1 MSAAGKAWEGILSRF
16 ASVFTAASLA
26 IFLRM
31 SSAWVLVPGRRTITA
46 VYQVAE
52 PFHERAHDAYHR
64 FFREGAWS
72 MGEVWKEAAL
82 LLVDEH
88 HPNGRITLYMDDTL
102 FHKSGRRIMGV
113 GWWRD
118 AVRSMGVKVVKS
130 LGLNILVLAIRVDPP
145 WGGEPLALPLG
156 TRLHGKGGASL
167 LELARE
173 LLVEVSSW
181 FPGREFDL
189 CADGFFAPLAGSLPE
204 GFHLTSRIRKDAAL
218 FKLPP
223 IRKQGQRG
231 RPRKKGDRLPPL
243 GEMAESGVWWK
254 HVTVNERGKM
264 RERLVLRF
272 EALWYHVC
280 GQKPVLVVIS
290 RDPEGKERDDY
301 FFTTD
306 LEASGE
312 EVIGLYAGRW
322 SIEDAFRN
330 TKQFLGGE
338 DPQSWKGQGPE
349 RAAGF
354 SFFIYSVVWHWYV
367 STQGSSITWR
377 PKPWYPK
384 KATPSFA
391 DALAS
396 LRQALWRRELITDSE
411 EPSLLPEIADTL
423 IEILSRAA

>member
-1 MSAAGKAWEGILSRF
+1 MSAAAKAWEGILARF
-16 ASVFTAASLA
+16 APLFTAASLA

-52 PFHERAHDAYHR
+52 PTHEKAHDAYHR

-72 MGEVWKEAAL
+72 MSEMWKEEAL
-82 LLVDEH
+82 MLVDEYC
-88 HPNGRITLYMDDTL
+88 PSGRITLYMDDTL

-118 AVRSMGVKVVKS
+118 AVRSTGGELVKA

-145 WGGEPLALPLG
+145 WGGEPLALPVG
-156 TRLHGKGGASL
+156 MRLHKKGGVSL
-167 LELARE
+167 LEIARE
-173 LLVEVSSW
+173 ILGEVASW
-181 FPGREFDL
+181 FPNREFDL

-223 IRKQGQRG
+223 VRVQGQRG
-231 RPRKKGDRLPPL
+231 RPRKKGERLPSL

-264 RERLVLRF
+264 RERLVFCF

-280 GQKPVLVVIS
+280 GEKPVLIVIS
-290 RDPEGKERDDY
+290 RDPSGKERDDY

-306 LEASGE
+306 LAASAE

-322 SIEDAFRN
+322 SIEDTFRN

-354 SFFIYSVVWHWYV
+354 SFFLYSVVWHWYV
-367 STQGSSITWR
+367 STQGSRITWN
-377 PKPWYPK
+377 PKPWYPNK
-384 KATPSFA
+384 VTPSFA

-396 LRQALWRRELITDSE
+396 LRRVLWQRELITNSDS
-411 EPSLLPEIADTL
+411 PSLLPEIANTL

>member
-1 MSAAGKAWEGILSRF
+1 MRAAGKAWEGILARF
-16 ASVFTAASLA
+16 APLFTAASLA

-52 PFHERAHDAYHR
+52 PTHERAHDAYHR

-72 MGEVWKEAAL
+72 MREMWKEEAL
-82 LLVDEH
+82 MLVDAY
-88 HPNGRITLYMDDTL
+88 HPSGRITLYMDDTL

-118 AVRSMGVKVVKS
+118 AVRSTGGDTVKS
-130 LGLNILVLAIRVDPP
+130 LGLNLLALAIRVDPP
-145 WGGEPLALPLG
+145 WGGEPLALPVEV
-156 TRLHGKGGASL
+156 RLHKKGGVSL

-173 LLVEVSSW
+173 ILGEVASW

-218 FKLPP
+218 FNLPP
-223 IRKQGQRG
+223 VRVKGQRG
-231 RPRKKGDRLPPL
+231 RPRKKGERFPSL
-243 GEMAESGVWWK
+243 GEMVQSGVWWK
-254 HVTVNERGKM
+254 RVTVCERGKM
-264 RERLVLRF
+264 RERLVFCRKV
-272 EALWYHVC
+272 LWYHVC
-280 GQKPVLVVIS
+280 GEKPVLIVIS

-306 LEASGE
+306 LGASPE

-322 SIEDAFRN
+322 SIEDTFRN

-354 SFFIYSVVWHWYV
+354 SFFLYSAVWHWYV
-367 STQGSSITWR
+367 STQGSRVTWK

-396 LRQALWRRELITDSE
+396 LRRVLWRRELITNSDS
-411 EPSLLPEIADTL
+411 PSLLPEITETL